1 VAQAKVT
8 AAVDQDVAFPQPVFR
23 RAVRT
28 RLLELAEDLP
38 ERLRP
43 CVLPLVHNPGK
54 GVRAALVAAAAAGGK
69 ADPVELVRVGAVVEL
84 LHLASLLHD
93 DVVDRA
99 ATRRGVPAAHE
110 RVGPDLAL
118 LAGTACVALVG
129 QEVADLG
136 PVIAGAQSRCGAAL
150 ALGQMMD
157 VERAYDTEFA
167 EDDYVAMVTKK
178 TAELFKL
185 SCVLGAGC
193 AGAGDDFVSAV
204 AGFAIE
210 IGVCFQI
217 QDDCKDFLPG
227 NSGKPVGTDHRLGL
241 FGLPTLYAV
250 RARPAELR
258 PLLLG
263 PELGA
268 AELARIRALVFAT
281 GGVEHAV
288 ARARRHRALAFDAL
302 APFAGT
308 PAWTALREVTE
319 AVWTLS

>member
-1 VAQAKVT
+1 MSVATGQTTV
-8 AAVDQDVAFPQPVFR
+8 FPQPVFR
-23 RAVRT
+23 HAVRT
-28 RLLELAEDLP
+28 RLLALAEQLP
-38 ERLRP
+38 ARLRP
-43 CVLPLVHNPGK
+43 CVLPLIHNPGK
-54 GVRAALVAAAAAGGK
+54 GVRSALVAAAATNGRAEPAELG
-69 ADPVELVRVGAVVEL
+69 ELVRVGAIVEL

-99 ATRRGVPAAHE
+99 ATRRGLPTAHE

-129 QEVADLG
+129 QEAAELG
-136 PVIAGAQSRCGAAL
+136 PVVAMARSRCGAAL

-157 VERAYDTEFA
+157 VERAYDTEFGLD
-167 EDDYVAMVTKK
+167 EYVAMVRKK
-178 TAELFKL
+178 TSELFKL

-193 AGAGDDFVSAV
+193 AGAGDDLVSAV
-204 AGFAIE
+204 AGFATE

-227 NSGKPVGTDHRLGL
+227 DSGKPVGTDHKLGL
-241 FGLPTLYAV
+241 FGLPTLYALRV
-250 RARPAELR
+250 RPGELR

-263 PELGA
+263 PEVGS
-268 AELARIRALVFAT
+268 AELDRIRELVIAT

-288 ARARRHRALAFDAL
+288 AQARRYRASAFAAI
-302 APFAGT
+302 APFEGA
-308 PAWTALREVTE
+308 PVWSALREVTD